1 MGPVA
6 AAPWGSAG
14 ILPISWTY
22 IALMG
27 RDGLTKATQIAIL
40 NANYVAKRLEGHYP
54 VLYTGRGGMVAH
66 ECIIDLRDLK
76 ERTGIAVDDVAKRL
90 MDYGFHATTM
100 RSEENTSELQPLKRI
115 SYAVF
120 CMTQ

>member
-22 IALMG
+22 SALMG

-66 ECIIDLRDLK
+66 ECIIDLRDLT
-76 ERTGIAVDDVAKRL
+76 ERTGIAVDDVAKRDRKSTRRHSSHKCAARL
-90 MDYGFHATTM
+90 PA
-100 RSEENTSELQPLKRI
+100 
-115 SYAVF
+115 AA
-120 CMTQ
+120 

>member
-1 MGPVA
+1 MWVPEAGPKTGMGPVA
-6 AAPWGSAG
+6 AAAWGSAR

-22 IALMG
+22 IAIMG

-66 ECIIDLRDLK
+66 ECIID
-76 ERTGIAVDDVAKRL
+76 
-90 MDYGFHATTM
+90 
-100 RSEENTSELQPLKRI
+100 RSEERRVGKECVSTCRSRWSP
-115 SYAVF
+115 SH
-120 CMTQ
+120 